1 MKKELFQLLFHN
13 RYFNNFYSHTDHPVD
28 NYNIQ
33 YNDKNFKED
42 FTMFGFEEYARKKVV
57 IDKTQNEE
65 TAKNYGVNMIAGD
78 TVWMMVLGSVVHTK
92 DAYYLI
98 DTNGNRLSGGFPVGY
113 AHDDG
118 AKYLIYLM
126 APGFI
131 GAFKEG

>member
-1 MKKELFQLLFHN
+1 
-13 RYFNNFYSHTDHPVD
+13 
-28 NYNIQ
+28 
-33 YNDKNFKED
+33 
-42 FTMFGFEEYARKKVV
+42 MFGFEGYERKKVSV
-57 IDKTQNEE
+57 DKTQNEE
-65 TAKNYGVNMIAGD
+65 TAKNYGVNLITGD
-78 TVWMMVLGSVVHTK
+78 TVWMMVLGNVVHTK

-131 GAFKEG
+131 GAFKED